1 VIAPHRGEHRDCG
14 QGRGVDIACSGLVH
28 IRIALLC
35 VALAGGMLSAQTT
48 TSLRLVSTA
57 WPPFTNESGQPRFAL
72 DLVEAAFAR
81 ISVSSQTAIVAAPA
95 FTSSL
100 LSGPFEGS
108 AAAWKDPERE
118 RALLFSQPYLENRLI
133 LVGRRGEDVSA
144 TTMGALNGRRI
155 AIVEGYSY
163 GDAIAVAGPTF
174 VRTQR
179 EEESLSQLLGGAVD
193 YTLMDEL
200 VVRYITSNYPK
211 ESKDKLQI
219 GTIPLITRP
228 LHLAVRKA
236 LPDAQAIIKRFNAQI
251 LTMMVDRTY
260 HRLLH
265 LDWISGDV
273 DGDGIAEYVPRSD
286 RVGSAPP
293 QQAYSISSS
302 AATSK
307 PNEGK
312 SKFYVGGNMY
322 SDWATIPRQYKVP
335 DPDGPEPGRSSATL
349 FTFRW

>member
-1 VIAPHRGEHRDCG
+1 MRTFLKQMKGAWRTGIVI
-14 QGRGVDIACSGLVH
+14 S
-28 IRIALLC
+28 C
-35 VALAGGMLSAQTT
+35 VALAGVFLSAQTP

-81 ISVSSQTAIVAAPA
+81 IGVSSKTAIVAAPA

-100 LSGPFEGS
+100 LTGPFEGS

-118 RALLFSQPYLENRLI
+118 RVLLFSRSYLENRLI

-144 TTMGALNGRRI
+144 ATMAALKGKRI

-163 GDAIAVAGPTF
+163 GDAIAVAGPAF
-174 VRTQR
+174 VRTER

-200 VVRYITSNYPK
+200 VVRYITSTYPK
-211 ESKDKLQI
+211 ESQARLQI
-219 GTIPLITRP
+219 GSTPLITRP
-228 LHLAVRKA
+228 LHLAIRTA
-236 LPDAQAIIKRFNAQI
+236 LPDAEDIVKRFNAQI
-251 LTMMVDRTY
+251 LTMMADRTY

-265 LDWISGDV
+265 LDWIRADV
-273 DGDGIAEYVPRSD
+273 DGDGVAEYVPRSD

-293 QQAYSISSS
+293 QKAYVISTVPE
-302 AATSK
+302 TSK
-307 PNEGK
+307 PNDGK
-312 SKFYVGGNMY
+312 PKFYVGGNMY
-322 SDWATIPRQYKVP
+322 SDWATIPRLYKVP
-335 DPDGPEPGRSSATL
+335 EPNEPEPGRSTATL
-349 FTFRW
+349 FTFKW

>member
-1 VIAPHRGEHRDCG
+1 LHVA
-14 QGRGVDIACSGLVH
+14 SLVS
-28 IRIALLC
+28 IQSRRLWTCIFC
-35 VALAGGMLSAQTT
+35 VALAGVTLAGGILSAQTT

-57 WPPFTNESGQPRFAL
+57 WPPFTNESGHPRFAL
-72 DLVEAAFAR
+72 DLVEAAFSR
-81 ISVSSQTAIVAAPA
+81 IGVTSTTAIVGAPA

-118 RALLFSQPYLENRLI
+118 RALLYSQPYLENRLI

-144 TTMGALNGRRI
+144 AAMGALNGKRI

-163 GDAIAVAGPTF
+163 GDAIDVAGPTF
-174 VRTQR
+174 VRTPR
-179 EEESLSQLLGGAVD
+179 EEDSLSQLLGGAVD

-211 ESKDKLQI
+211 ESQARLQI

-228 LHLAVRKA
+228 LHLAIRRSV
-236 LPDAQAIIKRFNAQI
+236 PDAEAIVKRFNTQI

-260 HRLLH
+260 HRLLQ
-265 LDWISGDV
+265 LDWIRGDI

-293 QQAYSISSS
+293 QQAYAISSS
-302 AATSK
+302 PGTSK
-307 PNEGK
+307 PNDGK

-322 SDWATIPRQYKVP
+322 SDWATIPRTYKVP
-335 DPDGPEPGRSSATL
+335 DADAPDPGRATATL
-349 FTFRW
+349 FTFKW

>member
-1 VIAPHRGEHRDCG
+1 MRTFFVPRAGGWQTRLCVLCI
-14 QGRGVDIACSGLVH
+14 
-28 IRIALLC
+28 LC
-35 VALAGGMLSAQTT
+35 VALAGGGLLSAQNTT

-57 WPPFTNESGQPRFAL
+57 WPPFTSESGQPRFAL
-72 DLVEAAFAR
+72 DLVEAACAR
-81 ISVSSQTAIVAAPA
+81 IGVKSTTVIVATPA

-100 LSGPFEGS
+100 LSGPFDGS

-118 RALLFSQPYLENRLI
+118 QALLFSQPYLENRLI
-133 LVGRRGEDVSA
+133 LVGRRGDYVTA
-144 TTMGALNGRRI
+144 TTMGALSGKRI

-163 GDAIAVAGPTF
+163 GEAIAVAGPTF

-179 EEESLSQLLGGAVD
+179 EEESLSQLLAGAVD

-200 VVRYITSNYPK
+200 VVRYLTSNYPK
-211 ESKDKLQI
+211 ESQARLQI

-228 LHLAVRKA
+228 LHLAVRRA
-236 LPDAQAIIKRFNAQI
+236 LPDAQAIITRFNAQI

-265 LDWISGDV
+265 LDWIHGDV

-286 RVGSAPP
+286 HVGGAPP
-293 QQAYSISSS
+293 QKAYAISSS
-302 AATSK
+302 LASSK
-307 PNEGK
+307 PNDGK
-312 SKFYVGGNMY
+312 VKFYVGGNMY

-335 DPDGPEPGRSSATL
+335 ETDGPDAGRSTATL

>member
-1 VIAPHRGEHRDCG
+1 MHTFLELKMSAWRTRFGI
-14 QGRGVDIACSGLVH
+14 
-28 IRIALLC
+28 LC
-35 VALAGGMLSAQTT
+35 VALAGGLLCAQTT

-72 DLVEAAFAR
+72 DLVEAALAR
-81 ISVSSQTAIVAAPA
+81 IDVSSTTAIVAAPA

-118 RALLFSQPYLENRLI
+118 RVLLFSQPYLENRLI

-144 TTMGALNGRRI
+144 KTMGALNGKRI
-155 AIVEGYSY
+155 ALVESYAY

-211 ESKDKLQI
+211 DSQARLQI
-219 GTIPLITRP
+219 GSIPLITRP
-228 LHLAVRKA
+228 LHLAIRKT
-236 LPDAQAIIKRFNAQI
+236 LPDATDIVKRFNAQI

-265 LDWISGDV
+265 VDWIRGDV
-273 DGDGIAEYVPRSD
+273 DGDGVAEYVPRSD

-293 QQAYSISSS
+293 QKAYAISSS
-302 AATSK
+302 PAISK
-307 PNEGK
+307 PNDGK
-312 SKFYVGGNMY
+312 TKFYVGGNMY
-322 SDWATIPRQYKVP
+322 SDWATIPRLYKVP
-335 DPDGPEPGRSSATL
+335 EPNEPDPGRSTATL
-349 FTFRW
+349 FTFKW